1 MLGCKDL
8 HNSFFDG
15 FVFGCTDVVAF
26 TKRYGNEGMF
36 DSWIYLLQ
44 RNTVV
49 TSYKRTLWY
58 CDTFPFTDKQPTW
71 VEDPVNLDNQVIHR
85 DKFMGGRG
93 GGINTEIWTK
103 DKSTLASHWLNRQF
117 NHKVTCTLR
126 SPFSCTLVYIVHT
139 LQCRGETI
147 ITDQAFF
154 SIFFLTY
161 LNKENDCQEI
171 KALHCVK
178 NIILI
183 STTRNK
189 YRTEWGIHIL
199 MIGCLG
205 LVEHYFKP
213 GTLSGIYTR
222 VTWQNKEI
230 WQPSLWPLHD
240 EVEECIRNIVIHYCD
255 ERAQ

>member
-1 MLGCKDL
+1 MHRCGGIYKTC
-8 HNSFFDG
+8 
-15 FVFGCTDVVAF
+15 
-26 TKRYGNEGMF
+26 YGNEGMF

-85 DKFMGGRG
+85 DKFMGGG
-93 GGINTEIWTK
+93 EGGINTEIWTK

-139 LQCRGETI
+139 LQCRRETI